1 LLTGFVNQVLAAL
14 GQGTVARIALF
25 GSRARG
31 GGHADSDLDVA
42 VLVAPRSAMEPPA
55 MVQQRLA
62 AIAQE
67 AQMDWETLPPLRPVL
82 LDPQHPQSARERAL
96 LAAIDTEG
104 IVLWPS
110 RTI

>member
-1 LLTGFVNQVLAAL
+1 MAGFVSRVLAAL
-14 GQGTVARIALF
+14 GPASIARIVVF

-42 VLVAPRSAMEPPA
+42 VLLRPDNQLASVAAGA
-55 MVQQRLA
+55 HLLA
-62 AIAQE
+62 QVALD
-67 AQMDWETLPPLRPVL
+67 AQMDWEALPPLRPVL

-96 LAAIDTEG
+96 LEAIDREG

-110 RTI
+110 PTT